1 VSDRG
6 FFLTWHAVR
15 RQLAA
20 MPNDFYFV
28 RMIHRLTRKPC
39 PGERIWDAGQL
50 ARGSVVRFLRARNL
64 QGHDIYLLPYAEHRN
79 AGYILLDLDHA
90 TPEVLP
96 LMRSN
101 GHEPCVI
108 LQTSPGHLQAW
119 IRVSTTSLEPAIA
132 TSVSKQLAHTYG
144 GDLASTDWRH
154 LGRLAGFTNQ
164 KFACCTPSGSGPW
177 VKVVEACPILASA
190 AQDLLRSAMQAL
202 AQQSTT
208 APPGRDPGLHVGKP
222 CTMTAQGAARIYRTW
237 MKRWHIQERFPQ
249 NDWSIVDLWL
259 ARKLL
264 AMHISPTQVEAII
277 RLGSPN
283 FPRRHGDAVD
293 YLRRTLAVAAL
304 PIPTPSTVCSIHT
317 TIPRMVHA
325 AAPLARREP
334 GDSDCSN
341 SRGGR

>member
-1 VSDRG
+1 VSNRG
-6 FFLTWHAVR
+6 FFLTWNAVR

-90 TPEVLP
+90 TPEVLS

-101 GHEPCVI
+101 GHEPCVM

-119 IRVSTTSLEPAIA
+119 IRLSSTPLEPAVA
-132 TSVSKQLAHTYG
+132 TFVSKQLAHMYG

-164 KFACCTPSGSGPW
+164 KLARRNPSGSTSW
-177 VKVVEACPILASA
+177 VKVIEARTILASA

-202 AQQSTT
+202 APQSLAA
-208 APPGRDPGLHVGKP
+208 APLRIDPDLHVNQEGR
-222 CTMTAQGAARIYRTW
+222 MTAQGAARIYRTW

-249 NDWSIVDLWL
+249 IDWSIVDLWL

-264 AMHISPTQVEAII
+264 TLHISPTQVEAII

-283 FPRRHGDAVD
+283 FPRHHGDPVD
-293 YLRRTLAVAAL
+293 YLRRTLARAAL
-304 PIPTPSTVCSIHT
+304 PIPTSRTVCSTHVT
-317 TIPRMVHA
+317 APGTPRQLID
-325 AAPLARREP
+325 PQCREP
-334 GDSDCSN
+334 RWPS
-341 SRGGR
+341 

>member
-28 RMIHRLTRKPC
+28 RMIHWLTRKPC
-39 PGERIWDAGQL
+39 PGERIWDAGHL

-64 QGHDIYLLPYAEHRN
+64 QGHDIYLLPYAEQRN

-90 TPEVLP
+90 TPAILS

-101 GHEPCVI
+101 GHEPCVM

-119 IRVSTTSLEPAIA
+119 IRVSTTPLEAAVA

-164 KFACCTPSGSGPW
+164 KPARCTPSGSAPW
-177 VKVVEACPILASA
+177 VKVVEAHPILASA
-190 AQDLLRSAMQAL
+190 AQDLLGSAMQSL
-202 AQQSTT
+202 VQQSMA
-208 APPGRDPGLHVGKP
+208 APRQRMDPGLHVGEEG
-222 CTMTAQGAARIYRTW
+222 TMTAQGAARIYRTW
-237 MKRWHIQERFPQ
+237 MKRWRIPERFSQ
-249 NDWSIVDLWL
+249 IDWSIVDLWL

-264 AMHISPTQVEAII
+264 AMRISPTQVEAII

-283 FPRRHGDAVD
+283 FPRRHGDPVD
-293 YLRRTLAVAAL
+293 YLRRTVAQAAVSV
-304 PIPTPSTVCSIHT
+304 PTPRTVCSTHT
-317 TIPRMVHA
+317 TVPHTPRQLID
-325 AAPLARREP
+325 PQCEDPRSP
-334 GDSDCSN
+334 S
-341 SRGGR
+341 

>member
-1 VSDRG
+1 
-6 FFLTWHAVR
+6 
-15 RQLAA
+15 

-39 PGERIWDAGQL
+39 PGERIWDAGLL

-90 TPEVLP
+90 TAEVLP

-101 GHEPCVI
+101 GHEPCVM

-119 IRVSTTSLEPAIA
+119 IRVSTTPLEPAIA

-154 LGRLAGFTNQ
+154 LGRLAGFMNQ
-164 KFACCTPSGSGPW
+164 KLARRTPSGSAPW
-177 VKVVEACPILASA
+177 VKVVEARPMLASA
-190 AQDLLRSAMQAL
+190 AQDLLRSARQAVTL
-202 AQQSTT
+202 QSTA
-208 APPGRDPGLHVGKP
+208 APPHRIDPGLYVGKE

-249 NDWSIVDLWL
+249 IDWSIVDLWL

-264 AMHISPTQVEAII
+264 AMRISPTQVEEII

-283 FPRRHGDAVD
+283 FPRHHGTPVD
-293 YLRRTLAVAAL
+293 YLRRTLARAAL
-304 PIPTPSTVCSIHT
+304 PIPTPRTVCSTHVT
-317 TIPRMVHA
+317 APRT
-325 AAPLARREP
+325 PRQLIDPQCGEP
-334 GDSDCSN
+334 RWPS
-341 SRGGR
+341 